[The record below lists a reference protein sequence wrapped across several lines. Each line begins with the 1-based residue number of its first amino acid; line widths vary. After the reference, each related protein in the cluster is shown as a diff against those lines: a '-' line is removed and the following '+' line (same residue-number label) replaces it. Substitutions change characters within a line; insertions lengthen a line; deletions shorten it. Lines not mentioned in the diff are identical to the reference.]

1 MHAIYASGV
10 DPENPLS
17 VLEIGDVEPKPTPE
31 EWVDVDVKAMSL
43 NHHDVW
49 ALRGQAL
56 RAEQAPMILGTDA
69 AGIAPDGTPVVI
81 HAVIGTPVRGDETL
95 DPKRSMLSEVY
106 PGTFA
111 DKVRVPAGNLIAL
124 PEALSFE
131 QAACLPTAYL
141 TAYRMLATKS
151 GTQPGDT
158 VLIQGAGGGV
168 STAAVVLGK
177 AMGLRVWVTSRD
189 SEKGEWAKSIGAD
202 EAFEVGARLPDR
214 VDAVIETVGEATWD
228 HSLKSL
234 RPGGT
239 IVVSGATSGAMP
251 PSQLNRVFFLQLQIA
266 GSTMGTAEEF
276 SRLLA
281 LLAESGVR
289 PIIDRTLPMDSAR
302 EGFAAMIDGTLRG
315 KIVMTR

>member
-56 RAEQAPMILGTDA
+56 REEQAPMILGTDA